1 MANYAMIR
9 HYHFNAKDSEAIDKS
24 VKDIFIPIIRNC
36 KGFVRYYWLDDCNGE
51 GASISIFTNK
61 AEADASIAVAADY
74 VNSHLKGLI
83 TQKPEIIEGLIV
95 AHD

>member
-9 HYHFNAKDSEAIDKS
+9 HYYFNAKNSEAIDKR
-24 VKDIFIPIIRNC
+24 VKDIFIPIIKNC
-36 KGFVRYYWLDDCNGE
+36 KGFVRYYWLDDGNGE
-51 GASISIFTNK
+51 GASISIFKTK
-61 AEADASIAVAADY
+61 SEADDSIAVAAEF
-74 VNSHLKGLI
+74 VNLHLKDLI